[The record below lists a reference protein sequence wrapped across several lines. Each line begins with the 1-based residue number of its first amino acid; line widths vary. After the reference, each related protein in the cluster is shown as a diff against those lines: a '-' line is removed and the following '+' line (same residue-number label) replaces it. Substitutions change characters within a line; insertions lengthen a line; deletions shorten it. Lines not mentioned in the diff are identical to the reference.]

1 MPADRIPGHA
11 QTMKQ
16 LRIPPLLVDLVQSS
30 ILLFDRMVFDQ
41 RNRCPACG
49 GPLSGYDTRA
59 RQFAVMLREGTPYP
73 VHVFIKRFT
82 CRECG
87 ILCSADEPFYPD
99 TRSGSLVVDLCRTLA
114 ETMPFHR
121 TAVYLAQ
128 MGILVDRGTVR
139 KYTRQSLPEIPM
151 TDLFGIRL
159 PLSVVSL
166 ASLATSAGE
175 GSPVAGAEALA
186 AGGFPSAYR
195 AASHFPLFPEK
206 RDERYEQEGDEE
218 RQSKYPEDRGQE
230 Q

>member
-1 MPADRIPGHA
+1 
-11 QTMKQ
+11 
-16 LRIPPLLVDLVQSS
+16 
-30 ILLFDRMVFDQ
+30 MVFD
-41 RNRCPACG
+41 RRDACPACG
-49 GPLSGYDTRA
+49 GPLTGYDTRA
-59 RQFAVMLREGTPYP
+59 RQFALMIREGKPYP
-73 VHVFIKRFT
+73 VQVFVKRFT
-82 CRECG
+82 CRKCG
-87 ILCSADEPFYPD
+87 TFCSADEPFYPD

-121 TAVYLAQ
+121 TAMYLAQ
-128 MGILVDRGTVR
+128 MGIAVDRGSIR
-139 KYTRQSLPEIPM
+139 KYSRQSFPAIPT

-186 AGGFPSAYR
+186 ACGLPSAYR
-195 AASHFPLFPEK
+195 AAPDLPLFPEK

-218 RQSKYPEDRGQE
+218 RQPQYPEDRGQD